1 MRISYRSIKEPSK
14 LVRRLRYLSQILR
27 LVGDRSL
34 NKDVLVVKLRDWS
47 NAHRNDLENY
57 KYNTGAA
64 HSVEKKRMTQLA
76 SNYLDLTV
84 KFGLLSKISNVYQLT
99 RSGRVLLNLLNDTP
113 DEDLNLFHLHQ
124 DERIFYIYQIL
135 QQDADVLLTVINMV
149 QSLENPDHKNLQE
162 NFQQFFLHR
171 LKAKISDSSQEHITK
186 RLHDRQ
192 IEVMEEWKKPVGYAA
207 YIIPPRLHWLLDL
220 GLLDSTTKKNRFI
233 YKFTEAGQ
241 NLIKNL
247 PKLTESHIPD
257 VPDLWFNTDF
267 FSKVSPII
275 ISNAKF
281 RQWQNVD
288 DKVRHE
294 ACKKYLPDAFNKFR
308 RTNIPKISLTQG
320 TVYLCICFAT
330 ELHLLTNVQE
340 FIQWFQKPRILENYK
355 YEARTSARENES
367 YLVRRHA

>member
-1 MRISYRSIKEPSK
+1 MRISYRAIKEPSK

-57 KYNTGAA
+57 KYNAGAA
-64 HSVEKKRMTQLA
+64 HSVRKKRMTQLA

-171 LKAKISDSSQEHITK
+171 LKAKISDSSQEHITM
-186 RLHDRQ
+186 RLRDRE
-192 IEVMEEWKKPVGYAA
+192 IKVEDEWKKPVGYAA

-220 GLLDSTTKKNRFI
+220 GLLNSTTKKNTFI
-233 YKFTEAGQ
+233 YELTEAGQ
-241 NLIKNL
+241 NLVETL
-247 PKLTESHIPD
+247 PKLTKSHIPD
-257 VPDLWFNTDF
+257 VPDTWFNTDF
-267 FSKVSPII
+267 FFKSQSDY
-275 ISNAKF
+275 NF
-281 RQWQNVD
+281 Q
-288 DKVRHE
+288 
-294 ACKKYLPDAFNKFR
+294 C
-308 RTNIPKISLTQG
+308 KISTM
-320 TVYLCICFAT
+320 
-330 ELHLLTNVQE
+330 
-340 FIQWFQKPRILENYK
+340 
-355 YEARTSARENES
+355 ARC
-367 YLVRRHA
+367 